1 MSRHEACHIQS
12 EAPGGTE
19 NFMQREPAWQTE
31 RSSWS
36 MVAVCVC
43 VSYAGVLS
51 VKRRL
56 LRLLVWKPRSP
67 SSFDGLSS
75 VQSYP
80 HLIV

>member
-1 MSRHEACHIQS
+1 MSRHKACHIQS

-19 NFMQREPAWQTE
+19 KFMQREPAWHTE
-31 RSSWS
+31 RSRWP
-36 MVAVCVC
+36 MVAVCVD
-43 VSYAGVLS
+43 VLHAGVLS
-51 VKRRL
+51 VKRL
-56 LRLLVWKPRSP
+56 LRLLVWKPWSP